1 MDRDDLTLRER
12 LRAEPDRFGEVVA
25 AERERLRRMVALRL
39 DPRLRGRLDA
49 SDVVQ
54 DACAEAVTRLP
65 EWLDGEEMPLHLWLR
80 FLAGQKLLQLHRH
93 HLGAEMRSAEREVP
107 LFGGVPDASGVSVAS
122 AIADGGAASPVA
134 AAMDAEKLA
143 KLVAALES
151 MKREDREVLVM
162 RHFEQLSNG
171 DVARLLGLT
180 SGGAS
185 LRYLRA
191 AERLRAILDDVI
203 GDSSR

>member
-1 MDRDDLTLRER
+1 MDLDEASLRER
-12 LRAEPDRFGEVVA
+12 LRAEPARLGEIVA
-25 AERERLRRMVALRL
+25 AQRDRLRAMVALRL

-65 EWLDGEEMPLHLWLR
+65 EWLDGEEMPFHLWLR
-80 FLAGQKLLQLHRH
+80 FITGQKLVQLHRH
-93 HLGAEMRSAEREVP
+93 HLGTEMRDAQREVP
-107 LFGGVPDASGVSVAS
+107 LYGGVPDASGVSVAS
-122 AIADGGAASPVA
+122 AIADSGAASPSTA
-134 AAMDAEKLA
+134 AVGAETLEQ
-143 KLVAALES
+143 LRAALDA
-151 MKREDREVLVM
+151 MRREDREVLVM
-162 RHFEQLSNG
+162 RHFEHLTNG

-191 AERLRAILDDVI
+191 AERLRTLLDGIDA
-203 GDSSR
+203 GRS

>member
-1 MDRDDLTLRER
+1 MDHDDEPLRQR
-12 LRAEPDRFGEVVA
+12 LRAEPARFGEVVA
-25 AERERLRRMVALRL
+25 AERDRLRRMVALRL
-39 DPRLRGRLDA
+39 DPRLRGQFDA

-65 EWLDGEEMPLHLWLR
+65 DWLDGEEMPLHLWLR
-80 FLAGQKLLQLHRH
+80 FLTGQKLLQLHRH
-93 HLGAEMRSAEREVP
+93 HLGMEMRTAQREVP
-107 LFGGVPDASGVSVAS
+107 LFGGAPDASGVSIAS
-122 AIADGGAASPVA
+122 AIADSGAPSPSS
-134 AAMDAEKLA
+134 AAMGAEAVERLR
-143 KLVAALES
+143 AALDA

-162 RHFEQLSNG
+162 RHFEHLSNG

-191 AERLRAILDDVI
+191 AERLREVLDEI
-203 GDSSR
+203 SGTRP

>member
-1 MDRDDLTLRER
+1 MDHDDEPLRQR
-12 LRAEPDRFGEVVA
+12 LRAEPARFGEFVA
-25 AERERLRRMVALRL
+25 VERDRLRRMVALRL

-54 DACAEAVTRLP
+54 DACAEAVARLP
-65 EWLDGEEMPLHLWLR
+65 EWLDGDDMPLHLWLR
-80 FLAGQKLLQLHRH
+80 FLTGQKLLQLHRH
-93 HLGAEMRSAEREVP
+93 HLGMEMRAAQREVP
-107 LFGGVPDASGVSVAS
+107 LFGGAPDASGVSVAS
-122 AIADGGAASPVA
+122 AIADGGAPSPA
-134 AAMDAEKLA
+134 AIAMDAETVRKLG
-143 KLVAALES
+143 AALES

-162 RHFEQLSNG
+162 RHFEHLSNG

-191 AERLRAILDDVI
+191 AERLRAILDEI
-203 GDSSR
+203 SGTRP

>member
-1 MDRDDLTLRER
+1 MDHDDEPLRQR
-12 LRAEPDRFGEVVA
+12 LRAEPARFGEVVA
-25 AERERLRRMVALRL
+25 AERDRLRRMVALRL
-39 DPRLRGRLDA
+39 DPRLRSRFDA

-65 EWLDGEEMPLHLWLR
+65 DWLDGEEMPLHLWLR
-80 FLAGQKLLQLHRH
+80 FLTGQKLLQLHRH
-93 HLGAEMRSAEREVP
+93 HLGMEMRAAQREVP
-107 LFGGVPDASGVSVAS
+107 LFGGAPDASGVSIAS
-122 AIADGGAASPVA
+122 AIADSGAPSPSS
-134 AAMDAEKLA
+134 AAMGAEAVERLR
-143 KLVAALES
+143 AALDA

-162 RHFEQLSNG
+162 RHFEHLSNG

-191 AERLRAILDDVI
+191 AERLREVLDEI
-203 GDSSR
+203 SGTRP